1 MGFEI
6 KPAAP
11 GDGAELADVFLESF
25 ADEFNQRLWPRTSHV
40 RSFWKEKFNASIEQP
55 GATSFI
61 VKIEAL
67 NSESKPVIAA
77 FAKWKL
83 YSGDARPEEQET
95 KDMTA
100 WPESCDADL
109 CDRFFGRLE
118 KERVN
123 AMGNRPHYCKYTKR
137 LMLISNAD
145 RRADL
150 DMLGTRPEFNGRGL
164 ASKLLQWGLSRA
176 DEEKVMVFLVSTPQG
191 KRLYERYGFETL
203 AEYEAVPGYSMASM
217 VRPAPV

>member
-25 ADEFNQRLWPRTSHV
+25 SDEFNQKLWPRTPDV
-40 RSFWKEKFNASIEQP
+40 RSFWAEKFNASIEQR

-67 NSESKPVIAA
+67 NSESQPVIAA

-123 AMGNRPHYCKYTKR
+123 AMGNRPHYY
-137 LMLISNAD
+137 
-145 RRADL
+145 L

-176 DEEKVMVFLVSTPQG
+176 DEKKVMTFLVSTPQG

-203 AEYEAVPGYSMASM
+203 AENEAVPGYSMASM

>member
-25 ADEFNQRLWPRTSHV
+25 SDEFNQRLWPRTSDV
-40 RSFWKEKFNASIEQP
+40 RSFWAEKFNASIEQAA
-55 GATSFI
+55 ATSFI

-67 NSESKPVIAA
+67 NCESQPVIAA
-77 FAKWKL
+77 LAKWKI
-83 YSGDARPEEQET
+83 YSGDACRDEQET
-95 KDMTA
+95 KDATG
-100 WPESCDADL
+100 WPEICDTDL
-109 CDRFFGRLE
+109 CDRFFGTLE

-123 AMGNRPHYCKYTKR
+123 AMGNRPHYY
-137 LMLISNAD
+137 
-145 RRADL
+145 L